1 LRRDRLIPAFGRPI
15 DADGINVNATWELA
29 YWTKELGVSREDLA
43 RVVKEVGPSVSA
55 VREALERSK

>member
-1 LRRDRLIPAFGRPI
+1 MADNLQKAGPQDRTRV
-15 DADGINVNATWELA
+15 NVNETWELA